1 MNSRSTRH
9 GRSEAIC
16 FAAFGLA
23 LFLAGCQT
31 ERPVDYTGSVSND
44 YRDRHPIRIADSDR
58 TLQILVGSGRSG
70 LTATQRA
77 QVAAMGSDWRRE
89 GSGYIMIEAPAHAVN
104 SVSARQ
110 TVHEVRSLLKFAG
123 VSERATKFRTYE
135 QPYRNDLG
143 AIRVIYKRIV
153 AEAGPCGQWPDN
165 IGPGVVGNER
175 YPLRESENK
184 PYYNFGCATQRN
196 LASSVA
202 NPEDLIQPRAETPAY
217 AERRQTVMDK
227 YGKGQD
233 TSTVY
238 TSTTNGKVSNV
249 AP

>member
-31 ERPVDYTGSVSND
+31 ERPIDYTGSVSND

-135 QPYRNDLG
+135 QPYRKDLG

-175 YPLRESENK
+175 YPLRESENR

-217 AERRQTVMDK
+217 AGRRQTVMDK

>member
-1 MNSRSTRH
+1 MHSRSTKH
-9 GRSEAIC
+9 GRSGAIC

-31 ERPVDYTGSVSND
+31 ERPIDYTGSVSND
-44 YRDRHPIRIADSDR
+44 YRDRHPIRLADSDR

-89 GSGYIMIEAPAHAVN
+89 GSGFIMIETPARAVN
-104 SVSARQ
+104 SVAARQ

-135 QPYRNDLG
+135 QPYSNDLG
-143 AIRVIYKRIV
+143 AIRITYKRIA

-175 YPLRESENK
+175 YPLRESENR

-233 TSTVY
+233 PSTTY
-238 TSTTNGKVSNV
+238 TTTTNGKVSNV
-249 AP
+249 GP

>member
-1 MNSRSTRH
+1 MQTRSITIR
-9 GRSEAIC
+9 RSGAIPL
-16 FAAFGLA
+16 AALA

-31 ERPVDYTGSVSND
+31 ERPVDYTGSIATD
-44 YRDRHPIRIADSDR
+44 YRDRHPVRLADKDR
-58 TLQILVGSGRSG
+58 TLQILIGSGRAG

-89 GSGYIMIEAPAHAVN
+89 GSGYIVVETPAHAVN
-104 SVSARQ
+104 TTAARQ

-123 VSERATKFRTYE
+123 VSDRALRVRTYE
-135 QPYRNDLG
+135 QPYREDLG
-143 AIRVIYKRIV
+143 AIRVTYKRIA

-165 IGPGVVGNER
+165 MGPGTIGEES
-175 YPLRESENK
+175 YPLRDSRNL

-202 NPEDLIQPRAETPAY
+202 NPEDLLQPRAETPAY

-227 YGKGQD
+227 YAKGQD
-233 TSTVY
+233 TASQ
-238 TSTTNGKVSNV
+238 TTPVQTTGKASSVS
-249 AP
+249 P